1 MTVETKTNTTVFR
14 NAEKLDNAGV
24 IERFKKALSKVE
36 FSKSEI
42 EELSDIYAKNMVDK
56 FIVSD
61 GALEG
66 TFGRQGDILFWKKGS
81 DMYEQEIKGVTKGN
95 KTDRMVLQDGD
106 SMTGDHRIVPLKGS
120 KYTIYEGKL
129 TPSFLK
135 GKDGIYDFNKVTCR
149 LLKIDKPFL
158 VVHREHGNMAYPA
171 GEYMICPQLD
181 CETLD
186 RMRD

>member
-66 TFGRQGDILFWKKGS
+66 TFGRQGDI
-81 DMYEQEIKGVTKGN
+81 N
-95 KTDRMVLQDGD
+95 
-106 SMTGDHRIVPLKGS
+106 
-120 KYTIYEGKL
+120 
-129 TPSFLK
+129 
-135 GKDGIYDFNKVTCR
+135 
-149 LLKIDKPFL
+149 
-158 VVHREHGNMAYPA
+158 
-171 GEYMICPQLD
+171 
-181 CETLD
+181 
-186 RMRD
+186 